1 MELLTIIPARSNS
14 KRLQNKNLLPFAGRP
29 LIDWTLD
36 LALKSNQIKTIH
48 VSTDSHEIAYRAESK
63 GISIDFLRPA
73 ELSRDDTP
81 MALVIK
87 HCLEEHKKRGKQ
99 FSHILLL
106 QPTSPLRTKVQ
117 VDQAVKL
124 LHAKSSNSG
133 LISFS
138 YMPSSIN
145 PRKMFSV
152 FLDQSEMLLKYG
164 GKEMNFELDSQPRF
178 PIRNGPAIYISEVAA
193 LYDGLYRKGIICFEM
208 PWVDSIDI
216 DTLEDFYIAESIM
229 LRRLEFGRMDS
240 V

>member
-1 MELLTIIPARSNS
+1 
-14 KRLQNKNLLPFAGRP
+14 
-29 LIDWTLD
+29 
-36 LALKSNQIKTIH
+36 
-48 VSTDSHEIAYRAESK
+48 
-63 GISIDFLRPA
+63 
-73 ELSRDDTP
+73 
-81 MALVIK
+81 
-87 HCLEEHKKRGKQ
+87 
-99 FSHILLL
+99 
-106 QPTSPLRTKVQ
+106 
-117 VDQAVKL
+117 
-124 LHAKSSNSG
+124 
-133 LISFS
+133 
-138 YMPSSIN
+138 
-145 PRKMFSV
+145 MFSV